1 MCIYRRGGKKTSPP
15 GKKHT
20 FCMTPNMR
28 NALPISTIIQLIKC
42 IIRFWQECAC
52 LAQFQGSGRS
62 RSGCTV
68 TQIINMAELS
78 RSGFVLFS
86 LSPSLCLYHPL
97 RDCPYLHSL
106 LDSGGAYRSA
116 HFLGAKAHVYVYLS
130 DSSCC
135 TKQNTT
141 KHLQLRD
148 SGIHDSWQKINCSS
162 SWLPLFK

>member
-1 MCIYRRGGKKTSPP
+1 MCIYRRGGRKKNISP
-15 GKKHT
+15 GKKTHLLYDT
-20 FCMTPNMR
+20 KHEKCTTD
-28 NALPISTIIQLIKC
+28 IYYYTIKG

-62 RSGCTV
+62 KLYTV

-78 RSGFVLFS
+78 RSGFVIFS

-116 HFLGAKAHVYVYLS
+116 NFLGAKAHVYVYLS

-148 SGIHDSWQKINCSS
+148 SGIHDSWQKNQ
-162 SWLPLFK
+162 L